1 VGKVKDKFSTSSILK
16 KKFDKDNLKKKH
28 VGKHYSITKTLWE
41 NIITIHNVFL
51 KKTMKQNRQRLF

>member
-16 KKFDKDNLKKKH
+16 KKFDKDNFEKKH

-41 NIITIHNVFL
+41 NIITIHNVL
-51 KKTMKQNRQRLF
+51 KKKTMKQNRQRPF